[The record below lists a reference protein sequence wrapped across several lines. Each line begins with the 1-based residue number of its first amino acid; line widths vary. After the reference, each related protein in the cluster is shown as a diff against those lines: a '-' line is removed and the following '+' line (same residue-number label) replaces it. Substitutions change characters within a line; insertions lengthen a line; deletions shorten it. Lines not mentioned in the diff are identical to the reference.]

1 MRGTRERRRP
11 LQSMRP
17 SIPAPCVLAAASV
30 VGVFAGEW
38 LHALIPSERLL
49 FLAVGGAVLVAGVL
63 AVLLPQAEESRS
75 LGPRIRAHRRSS
87 RDGPVAHPR
96 SCA

>member
-63 AVLLPQAEESRS
+63 AVLFLKQKNLVHSCSSALFWEWFNCLRS
-75 LGPRIRAHRRSS
+75 IMRAME
-87 RDGPVAHPR
+87 
-96 SCA
+96 